1 MSTRNYSRNVS
12 FTYQVII
19 IMGFFILFLQLYALA
34 SSMYRDSQ
42 LNEQIKEFRVDNEK
56 KKTEIANKKI
66 EYISTQLDATQIR
79 YAKES
84 EDKLYKDE
92 QMKIIN
98 NSDELAHNN
107 VQDISESPTFATPT
121 SLLSLEDDEEEQV
134 KEIKKQPKIGQW
146 KYYFFHIE

>member
-1 MSTRNYSRNVS
+1 
-12 FTYQVII
+12 
-19 IMGFFILFLQLYALA
+19 MGFFILFLQLYALA

-42 LNEQIKEFRVDNEK
+42 LNEQIKEFRADNDK
-56 KKTEIANKKI
+56 KKTEISNKKV
-66 EYISTQLDATQIR
+66 EYISTQLDSTQIR

-98 NSDELAHNN
+98 NSAELAHNN
-107 VQDISESPTFATPT
+107 LQDISDSPTFASP
-121 SLLSLEDDEEEQV
+121 SLLTLEDDHVEQM
-134 KEIKKQPKIGQW
+134 KAIKKQTKIDQW